1 MNIIPGYYEQEPE
14 NNTFQDVIID
24 VTHRCN
30 MTCKNCYIPNRDV
43 PNMDMEKMLET
54 ISKFPKRTMIRI
66 IGAEPTMRKDLP
78 EMIQRIRKTGNR
90 CTLLTNGLRLAKDSY
105 VKTLKQHGL
114 RHCYLSMNGADNDD
128 WYEKIDELRCAKKKM
143 QALEN
148 LRKNNFIIDTGTIIV
163 KGINDNAIERMLHLF
178 KIYNIENVVCR
189 IKNVGNIGRSMT
201 SGFGI
206 GGQEDNYTLSGLVK
220 LFTKQTGLSED
231 YIYSWQN
238 RPIYQNDAPEV
249 DSFMFPLD
257 HKSEGKFMH
266 KSGIWFKIANWKGEE
281 GQEIP
286 LRNNTRRGRLT
297 PEWKV
302 APFFEHV
309 KMNEGGY

>member
-1 MNIIPGYYEQEPE
+1 MIEGYYEQEPE

-30 MTCKNCYIPNRDV
+30 MTCKNCYIPNRNIPDM
-43 PNMDMEKMLET
+43 NMEKMLET

-114 RHCYLSMNGADNDD
+114 RHCYISMNGADNDD
-128 WYEKIDELRCAKKKM
+128 WYEAIDELRCATKKV
-143 QALEN
+143 QALKN
-148 LRKNNFIIDTGTIIV
+148 LSNNKFIIDTGTIIV
-163 KGINDNAIERMLHLF
+163 KGINDSAIERMLYVF
-178 KIYNIENVVCR
+178 NNNGIDNAVCR
-189 IKNVGNIGRSMT
+189 IKNVGDIGRSMT
-201 SGFGI
+201 DNDDG
-206 GGQEDNYTLSGLVK
+206 NYTLPGLVK
-220 LFTKQTGLSED
+220 LFAEQTKLSED
-231 YIYSWQN
+231 YIYSWRN
-238 RPIYQNDAPEV
+238 KPIYQNDAPEV
-249 DSFMFPLD
+249 DSFMFPMD
-257 HKSEGKFMH
+257 PKAEGKFMH

-281 GQEIP
+281 GQSIP

-297 PEWKV
+297 PNWKV